1 MRRAIL
7 AALVLALAMPA
18 QAQSQ
23 TKPSFMTGNLLH
35 EACTLQKATSRGV
48 ATGYAVG
55 VLDSPTASS
64 KLIAFICVPS
74 GVTMGQVVDVACAYV
89 AKNSQ
94 DRHREAAILVF
105 GTLVDAWPCQDS
117 PPAQ

>member
-1 MRRAIL
+1 
-7 AALVLALAMPA
+7 MPA